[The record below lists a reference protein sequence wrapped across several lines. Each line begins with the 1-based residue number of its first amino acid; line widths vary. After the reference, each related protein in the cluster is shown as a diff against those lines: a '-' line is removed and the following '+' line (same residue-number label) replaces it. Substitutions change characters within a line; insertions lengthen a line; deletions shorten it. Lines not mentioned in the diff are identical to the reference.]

1 MKSSYKLLGVF
12 WDKLSTPDIFFYMDD
27 SIFIN
32 ELDEE
37 YNLFDTGLRKI
48 NLSTILKVKN
58 EDELIT
64 LIKKIDNFESFLIN
78 VDYIPINKNKILM
91 NFYIKRIKQIYGYF
105 KNQLNSKQVFLSSNV
120 KKLLD

>member
-12 WDKLSTPDIFFYMDD
+12 WDRLSTPDIFFYMDD

-64 LIKKIDNFESFLIN
+64 LIKKIDNFESLLIN

-91 NFYIKRIKQIYGYF
+91 KFYIKRIKQIYGYF

>member
-64 LIKKIDNFESFLIN
+64 LIKKIDNFESLLIN

>member
-1 MKSSYKLLGVF
+1 MVLNYQV
-12 WDKLSTPDIFFYMDD
+12 DNIFQK
-27 SIFIN
+27 IFIN

-64 LIKKIDNFESFLIN
+64 LIKKIDNFESLLIN